1 MRVID
6 EVRRAI
12 AADASSG
19 VSRDHVLVLYRLYD
33 ELMMEVLRMA
43 RFLEEPGRSAENKLD
58 IAAAVGAVARDQEAR
73 FPRVALTSEEQALRE
88 HVRGILDRSVPG
100 EASLAALQGHARLI
114 ARLLGMELPAP
125 RRAE

>member
-33 ELMMEVLRMA
+33 ELMTEALRMA
-43 RFLEEPGRSAENKLD
+43 RLLEEPGRSVENRLD
-58 IAAAVGAVARDQEAR
+58 VAALVGAVARDQEAR
-73 FPRVALTSEEQALRE
+73 FPRVVLTSEEQAFRE
-88 HVRGILDRSVPG
+88 HVRGILGRSVPG
-100 EASLAALQGHARLI
+100 EANLAAVQGHARLI
-114 ARLLGMELPAP
+114 ARSLGMELPED
-125 RRAE
+125 RHG